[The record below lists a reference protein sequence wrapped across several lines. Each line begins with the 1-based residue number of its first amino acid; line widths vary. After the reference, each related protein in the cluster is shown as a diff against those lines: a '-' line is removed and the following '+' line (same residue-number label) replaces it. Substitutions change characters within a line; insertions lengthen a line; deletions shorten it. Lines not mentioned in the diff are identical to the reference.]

1 MKKYIGKVL
10 ILASILAFFDQ
21 LSKSFVVKNLTE
33 DLTVLKDFFVLQY
46 SENQGIAFGLPVPK
60 TLLICLNI
68 ILIFVILYY
77 SFTELDIK
85 KRLST
90 IAPALVIGGGLGN
103 LIDRIANGYV
113 VDFISIWK
121 WPNFNLADVFI
132 CSGVLVLLA
141 FYGKI
146 KKV

>member
-33 DLTVLKDFFVLQY
+33 DLTILKDFFVLQY